1 MQPVALV
8 VDDEPLVLLLVSA
21 ILQARGWRV
30 LRAGAGN
37 DALEIARGVDL
48 DLLVTDAEMP
58 GMDGAALAR
67 RLRADDP
74 DLPVLVISGRP
85 EAMDRV
91 EGVRH
96 DFLAK
101 PFGIEEL
108 AARVEQLTGQPMR
121 QTGQATRG

>member
-1 MQPVALV
+1 MQRVALV

-21 ILQARGWRV
+21 ILKARGWQV
-30 LRAGAGN
+30 LRAASGG
-37 DALEIARGVDL
+37 DALAMARGVDL
-48 DLLVTDAEMP
+48 DLLITDAEMP
-58 GMDGAALAR
+58 GMDGDALAR

-74 DLPVLVISGRP
+74 DLPILVMSGRP
-85 EAMDRV
+85 EATDWA

-108 AARVEQLTGQPMR
+108 AARVERLTGQPMD
-121 QTGQATRG
+121 QSSQATRG